1 MTGNQTAGDSST
13 HDAIVIGA
21 GVIGC
26 AVAAALAKRGIR
38 PLVFDKLPDAG
49 YGSTSSSSAV
59 IRFGYS
65 TEAGVAMAWEGHLW
79 WKNWAEVIAPAT
91 PPAIVEFVNYPMLM
105 LDFEGGHFARVMPHY
120 DKLGIPYEHL
130 DLDQLLARHP
140 MIDMHRFGPPVSIDD
155 DAFWQDPTELLLGAV
170 STPDSG
176 FISDPMLSAQ
186 NLADAARAHGAEFR
200 FRTEVA
206 GIETSGGRVSGVRLA
221 DGSVIEAPIVVNVAG
236 PWSSR
241 VNEMA
246 GVRESMSVVTRP
258 LRREVFIVP
267 AGKEVDFDGSGVM
280 IGDEDTGVYFRP
292 ERGNNVLIGSTEP
305 ECDEL
310 EWIDDPDHYRT
321 TLTEDEHQLL
331 VLRCARRIPS
341 VGVPQKK
348 RGVVDLYDVSSDWT
362 PIYDKSDL
370 PGFYMAVGTSGNQFK
385 NAPIAGHCMAE
396 LISAVEG
403 GLDHDSDPLVVT
415 GPRSGMPIAMGTFS
429 RNRDVS
435 AASTMSV
442 LG

>member
-1 MTGNQTAGDSST
+1 VTPPSIPNSSG
-13 HDAIVIGA
+13 HDAVVIGA

-26 AVAAALAKRGIR
+26 AVALALAKRGIR
-38 PLVFDKLPDAG
+38 PLVIDKLPDAG
-49 YGSTSSSSAV
+49 YGSTSSSSGV

-79 WKNWAEVIAPAT
+79 WKDWAEVIAPAE
-91 PPAIVEFVNYPMLM
+91 PDAIVEFVSYPMLM
-105 LDFEGGHFARVMPHY
+105 LDFEGGHFTRVLPHY
-120 DKLGIPYEHL
+120 DSLGVPYERL
-130 DLDQLLARHP
+130 DRQQLLARHP
-140 MIDMHRFGPPVSIDD
+140 MLDLHQFGPPAPLESE
-155 DAFWQDPTELLLGAV
+155 AFWADPTELLRGAV

-176 FISDPMLSAQ
+176 YISDPMLSAQ
-186 NLADAARAHGAEFR
+186 NLRDAARAHGADFM
-200 FRTEVA
+200 FRTEIV
-206 GIETSGGRVSGVRLA
+206 GIEATAGRVSGVKLT
-221 DGSVIEAPIVVNVAG
+221 DGTIIEAPIVVNVAG
-236 PWSSR
+236 PYSSR

-246 GVRESMSVVTRP
+246 GVRASMSVTTRP

-267 AGKEVDFDGSGVM
+267 AGNGVDFDGSGM
-280 IGDEDTGVYFRP
+280 MLGDEDTGVYLRP
-292 ERGNNVLIGSTEP
+292 EGGNNVLIGSTEP
-305 ECDEL
+305 ACDEL
-310 EWIDDPDHYRT
+310 EWVDDPDNFRT

-331 VLRCARRIPS
+331 VLRCARRVPS

-362 PIYDKSDL
+362 PVYDKSDL
-370 PGFYMAVGTSGNQFK
+370 PGFYMAVGSSGNQFK

-396 LISAVEG
+396 LIAAVEA
-403 GLDHDSDPLVVT
+403 GLDHDANPLVVT
-415 GPRSGMPIAMGTFS
+415 GPRSGMPITLGTFS

>member
-1 MTGNQTAGDSST
+1 MSNNQAGT
-13 HDAIVIGA
+13 EARHDAIVIGA
-21 GVIGC
+21 GVVGC
-26 AVAAALAKRGIR
+26 AVATALAKRGIR
-38 PLVFDKLPDAG
+38 PLVIDKLPDAG

-79 WKNWAEVIAPAT
+79 WKNWSEVIAPAT
-91 PPAIVEFVNYPMLM
+91 PQATVEFINYPMLM

-120 DKLGIPYEHL
+120 DKLGIPYERL
-130 DLDQLLARHP
+130 NVEQLLDRHP
-140 MIDMHRFGPPVSIDD
+140 MLDLHRFGPPVPIDD
-155 DAFWQDPTELLLGAV
+155 DAFWQDPTELLRGAV

-186 NLADAARAHGAEFR
+186 NLAEAARAHGAEFR
-200 FRTEVA
+200 FRTEVSA
-206 GIETSGGRVSGVRLA
+206 IETSGGRVSGARLA
-221 DGSVIEAPIVVNVAG
+221 DGSVVESPIVVNVAG

-246 GVRESMSVVTRP
+246 GVRESMNVTTRP
-258 LRREVFIVP
+258 LRREVFVVP
-267 AGKEVDFDGSGVM
+267 AGDDVDFDGTGVM
-280 IGDEDTGVYFRP
+280 LGDEDTGVYFRP

-305 ECDEL
+305 ECDPL
-310 EWIDDPDHYRT
+310 EWVDNPDEYRA

-341 VGVPQKK
+341 LGVPQKK
-348 RGVVDLYDVSSDWT
+348 RGVVDLYDVTDDWT

-385 NAPIAGHCMAE
+385 NAPIAGHCVAE
-396 LISAVEG
+396 LIAAVEG
-403 GLDHDSDPLVVT
+403 GLDHDSEPLVVT